1 MIKKELSQITIE
13 LSPTWNIEGKRN
25 NQNFIKIT
33 YNVLAEVLELI
44 GVFENKYFHH
54 IILNGTIDKNL
65 LNLRV
70 NEIQGGYSYYFSD
83 IKELLYLILISFKRI
98 GDTKLMRLYNY
109 LESQDCAYSYLI
121 EYKYIY
127 VEKEVKDK

>member
-33 YNVLAEVLELI
+33 YNVLAEALELT

-54 IILNGTIDKNL
+54 IILKGSIDKKL

-70 NEIQGGYSYYFSD
+70 NEIQGGYSYSFSD
-83 IKELLYLILISFKRI
+83 IKELLYLVLMSFKRI
-98 GDTKLMRLYNY
+98 GETKLMRLYNY

-127 VEKEVKDK
+127 VEKEER

>member
-1 MIKKELSQITIE
+1 MIKEELRQITIE

-33 YNVLAEVLELI
+33 YNVLAEALELT

-54 IILNGTIDKNL
+54 IILKGTIDKNL

-70 NEIQGGYSYYFSD
+70 NEIQGGYSYSFSD
-83 IKELLYLILISFKRI
+83 IKELLYLVLMSFKRF

-127 VEKEVKDK
+127 VEKEER

>member
-33 YNVLAEVLELI
+33 YNVLAEALELI
-44 GVFENKYFHH
+44 GVFENKYFHQ
-54 IILNGTIDKNL
+54 IILNGLIDKNL

-70 NEIQGGYSYYFSD
+70 NEIQGGYSYSFSD
-83 IKELLYLILISFKRI
+83 IKELLYLILISFKWI

-127 VEKEVKDK
+127 VEKEER

>member
-1 MIKKELSQITIE
+1 MRKKELSRITIE

-33 YNVLAEVLELI
+33 YSVLAEALELI

-83 IKELLYLILISFKRI
+83 IKELLYLVLMSFKRF

-127 VEKEVKDK
+127 VEKEER

>member
-1 MIKKELSQITIE
+1 MRKEKLSQIIIE

-33 YNVLAEVLELI
+33 YNVLAEAVELI
-44 GVFENKYFHH
+44 GVFENEFFHQ
-54 IILNGTIDKNL
+54 IILKSLIDKNS
-65 LNLRV
+65 LNSRV
-70 NEIQGGYSYYFSD
+70 NEIQGGYSYSFSD
-83 IKELLYLILISFKRI
+83 IKELLYLVLMSFKWI

-121 EYKYIY
+121 EYKYI
-127 VEKEVKDK
+127 

>member
-1 MIKKELSQITIE
+1 MIKEELRQITIE

-33 YNVLAEVLELI
+33 YSVLAEALELI

-54 IILNGTIDKNL
+54 ISLNGSIDKNL

-70 NEIQGGYSYYFSD
+70 NEIQGGYSYSFSD
-83 IKELLYLILISFKRI
+83 IKELLYLVLMSFKRF

-127 VEKEVKDK
+127 VEKEER

>member
-1 MIKKELSQITIE
+1 MRKEKLSQITIE

-33 YNVLAEVLELI
+33 YNVLAEALELT

-70 NEIQGGYSYYFSD
+70 NEIQGGYSYSFSD
-83 IKELLYLILISFKRI
+83 IKELLYLVLMSFKRF
-98 GDTKLMRLYNY
+98 GETKLMRLYNY

-127 VEKEVKDK
+127 VEKEER

>member
-1 MIKKELSQITIE
+1 MIKEELRQITIE

-33 YNVLAEVLELI
+33 YNVLAEALELT

-54 IILNGTIDKNL
+54 IILNGSIDKNL

-70 NEIQGGYSYYFSD
+70 NEIQGGYSYSFSD
-83 IKELLYLILISFKRI
+83 IKELLYLVLMSFKRS

-127 VEKEVKDK
+127 VEKEER

>member
-1 MIKKELSQITIE
+1 MIKEELSQITIE

-33 YNVLAEVLELI
+33 YNVYAEALELT

-54 IILNGTIDKNL
+54 IILNGSIDKNL
-65 LNLRV
+65 LNLRA
-70 NEIQGGYSYYFSD
+70 NEIQGGYSYSFSD
-83 IKELLYLILISFKRI
+83 IKELLYLVLMSFKRI
-98 GDTKLMRLYNY
+98 GETKLMRLYNY

-127 VEKEVKDK
+127 VEKEER

>member
-33 YNVLAEVLELI
+33 YNVYAEALELT

-54 IILNGTIDKNL
+54 IILEGSIDKNL

-70 NEIQGGYSYYFSD
+70 NEIQGGYSYSFSD
-83 IKELLYLILISFKRI
+83 IKELLYLVLMSFKRI
-98 GDTKLMRLYNY
+98 GETKLMRLYNY

>member
-1 MIKKELSQITIE
+1 MIKEELSQITIE

-33 YNVLAEVLELI
+33 YNVLAEALELT

-54 IILNGTIDKNL
+54 IILKGTIDKNL

-70 NEIQGGYSYYFSD
+70 NEIQGGYSYSFSD
-83 IKELLYLILISFKRI
+83 IKELLCLVLMSFKRF
-98 GDTKLMRLYNY
+98 GETKLMRLYNY

-127 VEKEVKDK
+127 VEKEER